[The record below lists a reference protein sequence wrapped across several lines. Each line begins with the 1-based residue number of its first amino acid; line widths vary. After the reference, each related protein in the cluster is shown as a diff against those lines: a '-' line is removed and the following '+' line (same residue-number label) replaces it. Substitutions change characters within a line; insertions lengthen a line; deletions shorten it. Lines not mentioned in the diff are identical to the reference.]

1 MKIRRVLATAV
12 ALAVTTPAV
21 LLSVSPAYAD
31 AKPAAQTQEKQS
43 KPTIKELEE
52 AAAEAQKAYDKAAE
66 AEAAGRVELE
76 KTLDDLSE
84 VSGTHPLAVASAA
97 ADQAAKDAAAAKTT
111 ADQAVTDAKAALDA
125 LTENA
130 TEEERTAAETALSEA
145 EATATTAATAKTAA
159 DTAAAEAREK
169 LDDAR
174 VAAVRAYGVLQN
186 AAENAL
192 AVKVAADAALA
203 KAIKEA
209 EEAGEGEEGE
219 EGEEGGA
226 CEPELDLT
234 SKVTGLPDKLVAG
247 TSTDFSLRVTNG
259 SDRHMDEVLAFV
271 SVHATDKS
279 GLKDTGKFFRL
290 QWSTKSA
297 PKWQNAE
304 PDDYIDGVGALKP
317 GAHADVKLRLTLD
330 KATPAG
336 NGVAFFAADFFNEDG
351 SCGGAPDLDM
361 YEFDVKAAGS
371 KPGKTEDA
379 KPSKT
384 ARPGNTG
391 TTPQG
396 SASATPVTTGTNG
409 SLAATGSSSATT
421 PIALAGGA
429 AVLLGAAAVFVVR
442 RRKTGADA

>member
-12 ALAVTTPAV
+12 ALAVTTPAA

-43 KPTIKELEE
+43 KPTIEELEE
-52 AAAEAQKAYDKAAE
+52 AAAEAQKAYDKAAQ
-66 AEAAGRVELE
+66 AKAAGIIETR
-76 KTLDDLSE
+76 KTLDELSN
-84 VSGTHPLAVASAA
+84 GTHPLAVALAA
-97 ADQAAKDAAAAKTT
+97 AEQTAKDAAAAKAT
-111 ADQAVTDAKAALDA
+111 ADQAVTDAKAALEA
-125 LTENA
+125 LPGTA
-130 TEEERTAAETALSEA
+130 TEEEKAAAKTALAEA
-145 EATATTAATAKTAA
+145 EATAATAATAQTAA
-159 DTAAAEAREK
+159 DTAVTEANK
-169 LDDAR
+169 KVQNAR
-174 VAAVRAYGVLQN
+174 VAAVNAQSVLDK
-186 AAENAL
+186 AAEDAL

-209 EEAGEGEEGE
+209 EEGE
-219 EGEEGGA
+219 EGEEGGD

-271 SVHATDKS
+271 SVHATDRS

-297 PKWQNAE
+297 PKWQNADA
-304 PDDYIDGVGALKP
+304 DDYIDGVGALKP

-371 KPGKTEDA
+371 KPGKTEDV
-379 KPSKT
+379 KPST
-384 ARPGNTG
+384 TPRPGNTG

-396 SASATPVTTGTNG
+396 SASGTPASTGTNG

-429 AVLLGAAAVFVVR
+429 AVLLGAAAVFVAR
-442 RRKTGADA
+442 RRKTGSDA

>member
-12 ALAVTTPAV
+12 ALAVTTPAA

-43 KPTIKELEE
+43 KPTIEELKE
-52 AAAEAQKAYDKAAE
+52 AAAEAQKAYDKAVE
-66 AEAAGRVELE
+66 AEAAGRVEVD
-76 KTLDDLSE
+76 KALDDLSE
-84 VSGTHPLAVASAA
+84 VDGTHPLAVASAA
-97 ADQAAKDAAAAKTT
+97 ARQAAKDAAAAKTA
-111 ADQAVTDAKAALDA
+111 ADQAVTEAKAALDA
-125 LTENA
+125 LPETA

-145 EATATTAATAKTAA
+145 EATATTAATTKTAA
-159 DTAAAEAREK
+159 DAAAAEAREK

-174 VAAVRAYGVLQN
+174 IAAVRAYGVLQK
-186 AAENAL
+186 AL
-192 AVKVAADAALA
+192 EDARAVKTAADAALA

-209 EEAGEGEEGE
+209 EEGEGEEGE
-219 EGEEGGA
+219 D

-371 KPGKTEDA
+371 KPGKTEDV
-379 KPSKT
+379 KPST
-384 ARPGNTG
+384 APRPGNTG

-396 SASATPVTTGTNG
+396 SASGTPASTGTNG

-421 PIALAGGA
+421 SIALAGGA

-442 RRKTGADA
+442 RRKTGSDA

>member
-12 ALAVTTPAV
+12 ALAVTTPAA

-31 AKPAAQTQEKQS
+31 AKPAPQTQEKQS
-43 KPTIKELEE
+43 KPTIEELKE
-52 AAAEAQKAYDKAAE
+52 AAAEAQKAYDKAVE
-66 AEAAGRVELE
+66 AEAAGRVEVD
-76 KTLDDLSE
+76 KALDDLSE
-84 VSGTHPLAVASAA
+84 VDGTHPLAVASAA
-97 ADQAAKDAAAAKTT
+97 ARQAAKDAAAAKTA
-111 ADQAVTDAKAALDA
+111 ADQAVTEAKAALDA
-125 LTENA
+125 LPETA

-145 EATATTAATAKTAA
+145 EATATTAATTKTAA
-159 DTAAAEAREK
+159 DAAAAEAREK

-174 VAAVRAYGVLQN
+174 IAAVRAYGVLQK
-186 AAENAL
+186 AL
-192 AVKVAADAALA
+192 EDARAVKTAADAALA

-209 EEAGEGEEGE
+209 EEGEGEEGE
-219 EGEEGGA
+219 D

-371 KPGKTEDA
+371 KPGKTEDV
-379 KPSKT
+379 KPST
-384 ARPGNTG
+384 TPRPGNTG

-396 SASATPVTTGTNG
+396 SASGTPASTGTNG

-421 PIALAGGA
+421 SIALAGGA

-442 RRKTGADA
+442 RRKTGSDA

>member
-52 AAAEAQKAYDKAAE
+52 AAAEAQKAYDKAAK
-66 AEAAGRVELE
+66 AEAAGRIELE

-159 DTAAAEAREK
+159 DNAAAEAEEK

-192 AVKVAADAALA
+192 AMKVAADAALA

-209 EEAGEGEEGE
+209 EEAGEGEEG
-219 EGEEGGA
+219 GA

-234 SKVTGLPDKLVAG
+234 SQVTGLPDKLVAG

-290 QWSTKSA
+290 QWSTQSA
-297 PKWQNAE
+297 PKWQNADA
-304 PDDYIDGVGALKP
+304 DDYIDGVGALKP

-371 KPGKTEDA
+371 KPGRTEDA
-379 KPSKT
+379 KPST
-384 ARPGNTG
+384 TPRPDNTG
-391 TTPQG
+391 TTPLG
-396 SASATPVTTGTNG
+396 SASGTPASTGSNG

-429 AVLLGAAAVFVVR
+429 AVLLGAAAVFVAR
-442 RRKTGADA
+442 RRKTGSEA

>member
-12 ALAVTTPAV
+12 ALAVTTPAA

-43 KPTIKELEE
+43 KPTIEELEE
-52 AAAEAQKAYDKAAE
+52 AAAEAQKAYDKAAQ
-66 AEAAGRVELE
+66 AKAAGIIETQ
-76 KTLDDLSE
+76 KTLDELRN
-84 VSGTHPLAVASAA
+84 GTHPLAVALAA
-97 ADQAAKDAAAAKTT
+97 AKQTAKDAAAAKAT
-111 ADQAVTDAKAALDA
+111 ADQAVTDAKAALEA
-125 LTENA
+125 LPGTA
-130 TEEERTAAETALSEA
+130 TEEEKAAAKTALAEA
-145 EATATTAATAKTAA
+145 EATAATAATAQTAA
-159 DTAAAEAREK
+159 DTAATEAGK
-169 LDDAR
+169 KVQDAR
-174 VAAVRAYGVLQN
+174 VAAVNAQSVLDK
-186 AAENAL
+186 AAEDAL
-192 AVKVAADAALA
+192 AVKTAADAALA

-209 EEAGEGEEGE
+209 EEGEEDGEGED
-219 EGEEGGA
+219 

-234 SKVTGLPDKLVAG
+234 SKVTGLPDTLVAG

-259 SDRHMDEVLAFV
+259 SDRHMDEVLTFV

-279 GLKDTGKFFRL
+279 GLKDTEKFFRL

-297 PKWQNAE
+297 PKWQNADA
-304 PDDYIDGVGALKP
+304 DDYIEGVGALKP

-371 KPGKTEDA
+371 KPGKTEDV
-379 KPSKT
+379 KPST
-384 ARPGNTG
+384 TPRPGNTG

-396 SASATPVTTGTNG
+396 SASGTPASTG

-421 PIALAGGA
+421 SIALAGGA

>member
-12 ALAVTTPAV
+12 ALAVTTPAA

-43 KPTIKELEE
+43 KPTIEELEE

-66 AEAAGRVELE
+66 AKAAGIIETR
-76 KTLDDLSE
+76 KTLDELSN
-84 VSGTHPLAVASAA
+84 GTHPLAVALAA
-97 ADQAAKDAAAAKTT
+97 AEQTAKDAVAAKAT
-111 ADQAVTDAKAALDA
+111 ADQAVTDAKAALEA
-125 LTENA
+125 LPGTA
-130 TEEERTAAETALSEA
+130 TEEEKAAAKTALAEA
-145 EATATTAATAKTAA
+145 EATAATAATAQTAA
-159 DTAAAEAREK
+159 DTAVTEANK
-169 LDDAR
+169 KVQDAR
-174 VAAVRAYGVLQN
+174 VAAVNAQSVLDK
-186 AAENAL
+186 AAEDAL
-192 AVKVAADAALA
+192 AVKAAADAALA

-209 EEAGEGEEGE
+209 EEGE
-219 EGEEGGA
+219 EGEEGGD

-259 SDRHMDEVLAFV
+259 SDRHMDKVLAFV
-271 SVHATDKS
+271 SIHATDKS
-279 GLKDTGKFFRL
+279 GLKDTEKFFRL

-297 PKWQNAE
+297 PKWQNADA
-304 PDDYIDGVGALKP
+304 DDYIDGVGALKP

-371 KPGKTEDA
+371 KPGKTEDV
-379 KPSKT
+379 KPST
-384 ARPGNTG
+384 TPRPGNTG

-396 SASATPVTTGTNG
+396 SASGTPASTGTNG

-429 AVLLGAAAVFVVR
+429 AVLLGAAAVFVAR
-442 RRKTGADA
+442 RRKTGSDA

>member
-12 ALAVTTPAV
+12 ALAVTTPAA

-31 AKPAAQTQEKQS
+31 AKPAAQTQDQQKS
-43 KPTIKELEE
+43 KPTIEELEE
-52 AAAEAQKAYDKAAE
+52 AAAEAQKAYDKAVQAKT
-66 AEAAGRVELE
+66 AGHVELE
-76 KTLDDLSE
+76 KTLDALS
-84 VSGTHPLAVASAA
+84 VGGTHPLAVAAA
-97 ADQAAKDAAAAKTT
+97 TAEQAAKDAAAAKTT

-125 LTENA
+125 LPENA
-130 TEEERTAAETALSEA
+130 TEEEKAAAATALSEA
-145 EATATTAATAKTAA
+145 EATAATAATAKTTA
-159 DTAAAEAREK
+159 DAAATEAGK
-169 LDDAR
+169 KVDGAR
-174 VAAVRAYGVLQN
+174 VAATSAYGVLVK
-186 AAENAL
+186 AAEDAL
-192 AVKVAADAALA
+192 AVKAAADAALA
-203 KAIKEA
+203 KAI
-209 EEAGEGEEGE
+209 EEAEEGE
-219 EGEEGGA
+219 EGEGGED

-259 SDRHMDEVLAFV
+259 SDRHMDEVLTFV
-271 SVHATDKS
+271 SIHATDKS
-279 GLKDTGKFFRL
+279 GLKDTEKFFRL

-297 PKWQNAE
+297 PKWQNADA
-304 PDDYIDGVGALKP
+304 DDYIDGVGALKP

-371 KPGKTEDA
+371 KPGKTEDV
-379 KPSKT
+379 KPST
-384 ARPGNTG
+384 TPRPGNTG

-396 SASATPVTTGTNG
+396 SASGTPASTGTNG

-442 RRKTGADA
+442 RRKTGSDA

>member
-12 ALAVTTPAV
+12 ALAVTTPAA

-31 AKPAAQTQEKQS
+31 AKPAAQTQDQQKS
-43 KPTIKELEE
+43 KPTIEELEE
-52 AAAEAQKAYDKAAE
+52 AAAEAQKAYDKAVQAKT
-66 AEAAGRVELE
+66 AGHVELE
-76 KTLDDLSE
+76 KTLDALS
-84 VSGTHPLAVASAA
+84 VGGTHPLAVAAA
-97 ADQAAKDAAAAKTT
+97 TAEQAAKDAAAAKTT

-125 LTENA
+125 LPENA
-130 TEEERTAAETALSEA
+130 TEEEKAAAATALSEA
-145 EATATTAATAKTAA
+145 EATAATAATAKTTA
-159 DTAAAEAREK
+159 DAAATEAGK
-169 LDDAR
+169 KVDGAR
-174 VAAVRAYGVLQN
+174 VAATSAYGVLVK
-186 AAENAL
+186 AAEDAL
-192 AVKVAADAALA
+192 AVKAAADAALA
-203 KAIKEA
+203 KAI
-209 EEAGEGEEGE
+209 EEAEEGE
-219 EGEEGGA
+219 EGEGGED

-271 SVHATDKS
+271 SIHATDKS
-279 GLKDTGKFFRL
+279 GLKDTEKFFRL

-297 PKWQNAE
+297 PKWQNADA
-304 PDDYIDGVGALKP
+304 DDYIDGVGALKP

-371 KPGKTEDA
+371 KPGKTEDV
-379 KPSKT
+379 KPST
-384 ARPGNTG
+384 TPRPGNTG

-396 SASATPVTTGTNG
+396 SASGTPAATG

-421 PIALAGGA
+421 SIALAGGA

-442 RRKTGADA
+442 RRKTGSDA

>member
-12 ALAVTTPAV
+12 ALAVTTPAA

-43 KPTIKELEE
+43 KPTIEELEE
-52 AAAEAQKAYDKAAE
+52 AAAEAQKAYDKAAQAKADGIIE
-66 AEAAGRVELE
+66 TR
-76 KTLDDLSE
+76 KTLDELSN
-84 VSGTHPLAVASAA
+84 GTHPLAVALAA
-97 ADQAAKDAAAAKTT
+97 AEQTAKDAAAAKAT
-111 ADQAVTDAKAALDA
+111 ADQAVTDAKAALEA
-125 LTENA
+125 LPGTA
-130 TEEERTAAETALSEA
+130 TEEEKADAKTALAEA
-145 EATATTAATAKTAA
+145 EATAATAATAQTAA
-159 DTAAAEAREK
+159 DTAVTEANK
-169 LDDAR
+169 KVQDAR
-174 VAAVRAYGVLQN
+174 VAAVNAQSVLDK
-186 AAENAL
+186 AAEDAL

-209 EEAGEGEEGE
+209 EEGEGEEG
-219 EGEEGGA
+219 GD

-259 SDRHMDEVLAFV
+259 SDRHMDKVLTFV
-271 SVHATDKS
+271 SIHATDKS
-279 GLKDTGKFFRL
+279 GLKDTEKFFRL

-297 PKWQNAE
+297 PKWQNADA
-304 PDDYIDGVGALKP
+304 DDYIDGVGALKP
-317 GAHADVKLRLTLD
+317 GAHTDVKLRLTLD

-371 KPGKTEDA
+371 KPGKTEDV
-379 KPSKT
+379 KPST
-384 ARPGNTG
+384 TPRPGNTG

-396 SASATPVTTGTNG
+396 SASGTPASTGTNG

-429 AVLLGAAAVFVVR
+429 AVLLGAAAVFVAR
-442 RRKTGADA
+442 RRKTGSDA

>member
-12 ALAVTTPAV
+12 ALAVTTPAA

-43 KPTIKELEE
+43 KPTIEELEE
-52 AAAEAQKAYDKAAE
+52 AAAAAQKAYDKAAKAKADGIIE
-66 AEAAGRVELE
+66 MR
-76 KTLDDLSE
+76 KTLDELSN
-84 VSGTHPLAVASAA
+84 GTHPLAVALAA
-97 ADQAAKDAAAAKTT
+97 AKQTAEDAAAAKAT
-111 ADQAVTDAKAALDA
+111 ADQAVTDAKAALEA
-125 LTENA
+125 LPGTA
-130 TEEERTAAETALSEA
+130 TEEEKAAAKTALAEA
-145 EATATTAATAKTAA
+145 ETTAATAATAQTAA
-159 DTAAAEAREK
+159 DTAATEAGK
-169 LDDAR
+169 KVQDAR
-174 VAAVRAYGVLQN
+174 VAAVNAQSVLDK
-186 AAENAL
+186 AAEDAL
-192 AVKVAADAALA
+192 AVKAAADAALA

-209 EEAGEGEEGE
+209 EE
-219 EGEEGGA
+219 GEEGGD

-234 SKVTGLPDKLVAG
+234 SEVTGLPDTLVAG

-279 GLKDTGKFFRL
+279 GLKDTEKFFRL

-297 PKWQNAE
+297 PKWQNADA
-304 PDDYIDGVGALKP
+304 DDYIDGVGALKP

-336 NGVAFFAADFFNEDG
+336 NGLAFFAADFFNEDG
-351 SCGGAPDLDM
+351 SCGGAPDLDV

-371 KPGKTEDA
+371 KPGKTEDV
-379 KPSKT
+379 KPST
-384 ARPGNTG
+384 TPRPGNTG
-391 TTPQG
+391 TAPQG
-396 SASATPVTTGTNG
+396 SASGTPASTGTNG

-442 RRKTGADA
+442 RRKTGSDA

>member
-12 ALAVTTPAV
+12 ALAVTTPAA

-31 AKPAAQTQEKQS
+31 AKPAAQTQEKPS
-43 KPTIKELEE
+43 KPTIEELEE
-52 AAAEAQKAYDKAAE
+52 AAAEAQEAYDKAVK
-66 AEAAGRVELE
+66 AEAAGRVELD
-76 KTLDDLSE
+76 KTFADLSE
-84 VSGTHPLAVASAA
+84 VDGTHPLALASAA
-97 ADQAAKDAAAAKTT
+97 ANKAAKDAAAAKTA
-111 ADQAVTDAKAALDA
+111 ADQAVTDAQAALDA
-125 LTENA
+125 LPEEA
-130 TEEERTAAETALSEA
+130 TEEEKAAAATALSEA
-145 EATATTAATAKTAA
+145 KATATTAATTKAAA
-159 DTAAAEAREK
+159 DTAAAEAGEK
-169 LDDAR
+169 LTDAR
-174 VAAVRAYGVLQN
+174 IAATRAYGVLQK
-186 AAENAL
+186 AVEDAL

-209 EEAGEGEEGE
+209 EE
-219 EGEEGGA
+219 GEEGGE
-226 CEPELDLT
+226 CEPEPDLT

-297 PKWQNAE
+297 PKWQNADA
-304 PDDYIDGVGALKP
+304 DDYIDGVGALKP
-317 GAHADVKLRLTLD
+317 GAHADVKMRLTLD

-371 KPGKTEDA
+371 KPGKTEDV
-379 KPSKT
+379 KPSAT
-384 ARPGNTG
+384 PRPGNTG

-396 SASATPVTTGTNG
+396 SASGTPATTG
-409 SLAATGSSSATT
+409 SLAATG
-421 PIALAGGA
+421 
-429 AVLLGAAAVFVVR
+429 
-442 RRKTGADA
+442 

>member
-12 ALAVTTPAV
+12 ALAVTTPAA

-43 KPTIKELEE
+43 KPSIEELEE
-52 AAAEAQKAYDKAAE
+52 AAAEAQKAYDKAVE
-66 AEAAGRVELE
+66 AEAAGRVELD
-76 KTLDDLSE
+76 KTFADLSE
-84 VSGTHPLAVASAA
+84 VDGTHPLALASAA
-97 ADQAAKDAAAAKTT
+97 ANKAAKDAAAAKTA
-111 ADQAVTDAKAALDA
+111 ADQAVTDAQAALDA
-125 LTENA
+125 LPEDA
-130 TEEERTAAETALSEA
+130 TEEQKAAAATALSEA
-145 EATATTAATAKTAA
+145 QATAATAATTKTAA
-159 DTAAAEAREK
+159 DTAAAEAGKK
-169 LDDAR
+169 LTDAR
-174 VAAVRAYGVLQN
+174 IAATRAYGMLQK
-186 AAENAL
+186 AVEDAL
-192 AVKVAADAALA
+192 AVKAAADAALA

-209 EEAGEGEEGE
+209 EEGE
-219 EGEEGGA
+219 EGEEGGD

-297 PKWQNAE
+297 PKWQNADA
-304 PDDYIDGVGALKP
+304 DDYIDGVGALKP

-371 KPGKTEDA
+371 KPGKTEDV
-379 KPSKT
+379 KPSAT
-384 ARPGNTG
+384 PRPGNTG

-396 SASATPVTTGTNG
+396 SASGTPATTG

-421 PIALAGGA
+421 SIALAGGA
-429 AVLLGAAAVFVVR
+429 AVLLGAAAVFVAR
-442 RRKTGADA
+442 RRKTGSDA

>member
-12 ALAVTTPAV
+12 ALAVTTPAA

-31 AKPAAQTQEKQS
+31 AKPAAQTQEKRS
-43 KPTIKELEE
+43 KPTIEELEE
-52 AAAEAQKAYDKAAE
+52 AAAEAQTAYDKAAE
-66 AEAAGRVELE
+66 AKAAGHVELE
-76 KTLDDLSE
+76 KTLDALTE
-84 VSGTHPLAVASAA
+84 VGGTHPLAVAAA
-97 ADQAAKDAAAAKTT
+97 AAQQAAKDAAAAKTA
-111 ADQAVTDAKAALDA
+111 ADQAVTDAQAALDA
-125 LTENA
+125 LPEDA
-130 TEEERTAAETALSEA
+130 TEEEKAAAATALSEA
-145 EATATTAATAKTAA
+145 KATAATAATAKTTA
-159 DTAAAEAREK
+159 DTAAAEAGKKVE
-169 LDDAR
+169 DAR
-174 VAAVRAYGVLQN
+174 VAATTAYGVLVK
-186 AAENAL
+186 AAEDAL

-203 KAIKEA
+203 QAIKDA
-209 EEAGEGEEGE
+209 E
-219 EGEEGGA
+219 EGEEGGD

-234 SKVTGLPDKLVAG
+234 SKVTGLPDTLVAG

-259 SDRHMDEVLAFV
+259 SDRPMDEVLAFV
-271 SVHATDKS
+271 SVHATDRS

-290 QWSTKSA
+290 QWSTQSD
-297 PKWQNAE
+297 PKWQNADA
-304 PDDYIDGVGALKP
+304 DDYIDGVGALKP

-371 KPGKTEDA
+371 KPGTPEDA
-379 KPSKT
+379 KPST
-384 ARPGNTG
+384 TPRPGNTG

-396 SASATPVTTGTNG
+396 SASGTPASTGTNG

-442 RRKTGADA
+442 RRKTGSDA